1 MALAHHLLPR
11 LPRTIHPIRTASL
24 YHCRHASSQSG
35 PFLRIQKTQSPS
47 PLPEAGQLQFGRA
60 FTDHIFTFEW
70 TTEHGWTN
78 PQITPYG
85 KLPLDPAAC
94 VLHYAFTCFEGMKAY
109 KDPQG
114 QARLFR
120 PEKNLQRLNRS
131 AARIALP
138 TFDES
143 RVLDMLTQYVELE
156 KRFIPALPGYSLYL
170 RPTLL
175 GTEASISVSRPRSAL
190 LYVIACPMG
199 NYFAGGM
206 RAVSLQATRSPVRA
220 WPGGVGEFKVGGN
233 YAPSIVPQEAA
244 AAGGSQQNLWLLA
257 DESRGEE
264 YVTEAGTM
272 NLFVVWVNPLTGQT
286 ELVTPPLDGT
296 ILPGV
301 TRTSILELARERLG
315 PEGVQVRETCITMK
329 DLANASREGR
339 LLEVF
344 GAGTAVIV
352 SSVRSIQWNDR
363 TIDCGLSK
371 DEEAGPV
378 TLKVKKWIEEIQYGL
393 VEHPWSYRV

>member
-11 LPRTIHPIRTASL
+11 LPRTIQPIRTASL

-47 PLPEAGQLQFGRA
+47 PPPEAGQLQFGRA
-60 FTDHIFTFEW
+60 FTDHILTFEW

-120 PEKNLQRLNRS
+120 PDKNLQRLNRS

-138 TFDES
+138 TFNES
-143 RVLDMLTQYVELE
+143 RVLDMLTRYVELE

-190 LYVIACPMG
+190 LRRERRSGRGP
-199 NYFAGGM
+199 AGK
-206 RAVSLQATRSPVRA
+206 RRRR
-220 WPGGVGEFKVGGN
+220 GGL
-233 YAPSIVPQEAA
+233 
-244 AAGGSQQNLWLLA
+244 QQNLWLLA

-272 NLFVVWVNPLTGQT
+272 NLFVVWVDPLTGQT

-315 PEGVQVRETCITMK
+315 PEGVEVRETCITMK

-352 SSVRSIQWNDR
+352 SSVRSIQWNDQ